1 MDGGGVEVENLL
13 NGKKKKKGRGQCAKR
28 RANKIEKNKPG
39 RNEETEKKN
48 SEKAKERERQE
59 EGRER

>member
-48 SEKAKERERQE
+48 SVDIQ
-59 EGRER
+59 